1 MGIRDLSVVPVLLVC
16 AFSLVCHSPSEFKIV
31 FQARIKTPVVQQ
43 QSLRHEVRNCRFPQ
57 SGRSRGQVLFIW
69 KRLSRS
75 PLLESESHRLDDI
88 LVSLTFTTSIIRQ
101 LCGWGR
107 FPPRI
112 PCRPISNAIGCK
124 TDEESRLRSLI
135 ESSLFPSRVSI
146 RPVIANG
153 DMLELNKLRNIAF
166 SETTTTHVL
175 VLDIDIIPSR
185 TSHSSLST

>member
-1 MGIRDLSVVPVLLVC
+1 MSVVPVLLVC
-16 AFSLVCHSPSEFKIV
+16 AFSLVFHSPSEFKIV

-57 SGRSRGQVLFIW
+57 SGRSRGQVW

-112 PCRPISNAIGCK
+112 PCRPISIAIGCK